1 MTDDPY
7 PSIQPL
13 INSLVGG
20 FIAFMTIAAPL
31 CVICDFNFV
40 QSSVTINKIS
50 YKTLLNDCNLE

>member
-31 CVICDFNFV
+31 CVVCDFAFV
-40 QSSVTINKIS
+40 QTSVTINKI
-50 YKTLLNDCNLE
+50 D